1 MRRHRRR
8 NPDVKMLVLLGVGAF
23 VAYKLFAGK
32 ATAGGSVAQEGQPGV
47 GPTQHSEVIEDI
59 SSYGIKT
66 DLDANLKF

>member
-32 ATAGGSVAQEGQPGV
+32 ATAQEGQPGV